1 MYFRIPDH
9 CVASVCVAHRLL
21 LHLLAILLQRLEIAP
36 HSKHAERIPRNFV
49 SHHSPYLMSGPFEV
63 WRTAMPNVGV
73 HIECFHTFFRDEMMQ
88 ARGHIGKDG

>member
-1 MYFRIPDH
+1 MD
-9 CVASVCVAHRLL
+9 
-21 LHLLAILLQRLEIAP
+21 AIEQFSEFYQETMENLVIR
-36 HSKHAERIPRNFV
+36 AERIPCNFV

-73 HIECFHTFFRDEMMQ
+73 HVECFHTFFRDEMMQ